1 MSARL
6 DIDDTAE
13 PTESLMNAQT
23 TDKLSSYREL
33 KRLDAS
39 GKVVLLCDERTGQR
53 LVRKKISLYS
63 REVYS
68 YLMEADFP
76 GIPKIYD
83 CTEAGEELIVL
94 EEYVEGTTLRRY
106 LNENGPFPE
115 KEASRI
121 ICELCEILIRLHEG
135 KHPVVGRDLKP
146 ENIILTEDLHPVI
159 IDFDSA
165 KFVRNEKNDTM
176 LLGTPGYAAPE
187 QYGFGASDERTDIYA
202 VGVILNEMLTGC
214 IPMEQTVKGTCGRV
228 IRRCTNLDPQ
238 ARPKTLRSVLGMLG
252 YKKYLPPG
260 FRTGQPTNMTIG
272 AIGYIANAWFT
283 WELLIA
289 SDGNLFVN
297 PSLAL
302 TWLAI
307 SMWTVLYGF
316 DYLEIRTK
324 TPLIGRIQNI
334 VIRAICY
341 GIVWVF
347 VMFALIIVISAVF
360 Q

>member
-1 MSARL
+1 MSL
-6 DIDDTAE
+6 
-13 PTESLMNAQT
+13 QT
-23 TDKLSSYREL
+23 TSKISSYREL
-33 KRLDAS
+33 ERLDTS
-39 GKVVLLCDERTGQR
+39 GKVVLVCDERTGQR
-53 LVRKKISLYS
+53 YVRKKISLYS

-83 CTEAGEELIVL
+83 CAEDGEELIVL

-106 LNENGPFPE
+106 LNEKGPFPE
-115 KEASRI
+115 KEARRI
-121 ICELCEILIRLHEG
+121 VCELCRILIQLHEG
-135 KHPVVGRDLKP
+135 RHPVVGRDLKP
-146 ENIILTEDLHPVI
+146 ENIILTADLHPVI
-159 IDFDSA
+159 VDFDSA

-214 IPMEQTVKGTCGRV
+214 IPMEQKVGGTCGRV

-238 ARPKTLRSVLGMLG
+238 ARPRTLRSVLGMLG
-252 YKKYLPPG
+252 YRRFLPPG
-260 FRTGQPTNMTIG
+260 FRTGQPSNMTIG
-272 AIGYIANAWFT
+272 AIGYAVNAWFT
-283 WELLIA
+283 CYMVVA
-289 SDGNLFVN
+289 SQGNRFANL
-297 PSLAL
+297 SLAL

-307 SMWTVLYGF
+307 SLWTVLYGF

-324 TPLIGRIQNI
+324 TPLIGRIRNI
-334 VIRAICY
+334 ALRAICY

-347 VMFALIIVISAVF
+347 VMIVLIIAISAAF
-360 Q
+360 WE